1 MPLNVA
7 GTQLSNGAL
16 AFTGGLTVGTVST
29 FFSWHGTAIA
39 SAPQA
44 TSA

>member
-16 AFTGGLTVGTVST
+16 AFTGGLTVGTVGA
-29 FFSWHGTAIA
+29 FFSWHGTAIP
-39 SAPQA
+39 SALQA